1 MPSEKNIIC
10 VNETMPRSSH
20 ESPCVSA
27 RGQTRVRMTW
37 ISSNTQTHGFKWLES
52 FLPQALIHHASK
64 FIMPQQQRN
73 VYSETERRRAR
84 TKKQAPIHIR
94 KTAMVK
100 LNHNL
105 LRYPSTTKGFCT
117 LRISRARGNSPP
129 HTEQSHQ
136 KEQNNSSYTNKTMR
150 EHKDLN
156 KLHRTIASNEFH
168 AKLPLWPRTKRHP
181 AQIISFKNWLSIITL
196 RVAIKKHIMFTNVIM
211 PCSSHESLCV
221 STLGQTRKNKNI
233 QTRKKL
239 CTRTNIWT
247 SFFEQSH

>member
-1 MPSEKNIIC
+1 
-10 VNETMPRSSH
+10 MPRSSH

-64 FIMPQQQRN
+64 FIMPQQRRN
-73 VYSETERRRAR
+73 VYSETEMRRAR

-94 KTAMVK
+94 KIAMVK

-117 LRISRARGNSPP
+117 LRISLARGNSPP

-156 KLHRTIASNEFH
+156 KLHRAIASNEFH
-168 AKLPLWPRTKRHP
+168 AKLPLWPRTKWHR
-181 AQIISFKNWLSIITL
+181 AQRIHLNKLVFNIYIARCHQKN
-196 RVAIKKHIMFTNVIM
+196 
-211 PCSSHESLCV
+211 
-221 STLGQTRKNKNI
+221 
-233 QTRKKL
+233 
-239 CTRTNIWT
+239 T
-247 SFFEQSH
+247 SFLRS